1 MPVSR
6 SIGLALSRVCLN
18 NALVIQPIP
27 IALLL
32 AIALAVG
39 WRASGRRGY
48 LVLALLWI
56 AYAVYE
62 YLMYTRVLC
71 SGECNIRVDL
81 LLLYPLLAGR
91 TLWISVAAVMRAILR
106 RRDTAGD
113 PTA

>member
-1 MPVSR
+1 MPFSR
-6 SIGLALSRVCLN
+6 WITLALSRACLN

-27 IALLL
+27 FALLF
-32 AIALAVG
+32 AAALVLG
-39 WRASGRRGY
+39 WRASGRPGF

-81 LLLYPLLAGR
+81 LLIYPALAGS
-91 TLWISVAAVMRAILR
+91 TLWISVAAVTRAVMR
-106 RRDTAGD
+106 RRDTPGD
-113 PTA
+113 PSA